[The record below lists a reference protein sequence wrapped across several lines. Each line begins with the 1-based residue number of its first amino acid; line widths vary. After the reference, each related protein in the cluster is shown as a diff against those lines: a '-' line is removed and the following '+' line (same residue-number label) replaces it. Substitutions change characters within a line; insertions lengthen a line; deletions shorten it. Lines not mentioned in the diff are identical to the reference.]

1 MLEISNFWALQC
13 KRSYHTVHVRKV
25 MCPNDHL
32 WQANLHMHKFYS
44 YRIGADE
51 KYKGINSRRSDE
63 ELDKMSNIEEQI
75 LNKTYSK

>member
-1 MLEISNFWALQC
+1 MQIL
-13 KRSYHTVHVRKV
+13 
-25 MCPNDHL
+25 DHL
-32 WQANLHMHKFYS
+32 WQANLHKHKFYS
-44 YRIGADE
+44 YRIGTDE